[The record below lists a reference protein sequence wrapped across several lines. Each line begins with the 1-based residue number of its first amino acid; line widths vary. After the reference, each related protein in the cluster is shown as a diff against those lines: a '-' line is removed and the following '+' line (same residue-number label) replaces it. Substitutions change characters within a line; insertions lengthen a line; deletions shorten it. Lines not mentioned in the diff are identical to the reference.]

1 MAGYNT
7 QKELYINVSAGS
19 TRIAI
24 VEESKLVELY
34 VELPDHQRMVGNI
47 YKGKI
52 QNVIPG
58 MQAAF
63 VDIGNEVNAFLPFS
77 EIGNPENLGNISLTD
92 DDDGDGYEDTRKF
105 RSSDF
110 DPGKDLKKGDEI
122 LVQVIKEPYAGKG
135 PRVTTDIAIPGSLL
149 VLVPNSNII
158 GISRKLSDKY
168 EKRRLRRLVKSF
180 KPNGFG
186 LIVRTIAEGKDQGV
200 LEADFNRIWEA
211 SKKLDEIGRDN
222 VAPVLVY
229 KDFATADQVIRDMF
243 TPDIADIFIDSRE
256 VFKRISR
263 YFKEVL
269 PDHVQKVHYH
279 KKKGSLFDL
288 HNIEEQIEKS
298 LRRKVWLNSGAHL
311 VIEQTEA
318 MLVIDVNSG
327 RYIGKR
333 DHEQNSLKINLEAAR
348 EIARQLRLRDTG
360 GLIVIDF
367 IDLLEPDNRK
377 RVFNEFKESLKK
389 DRAKVS
395 LSEFS
400 NFGLLEMTRERVRLS
415 LLNTVNEECPTCN
428 GLGSIASKDT
438 VLTRLENWL
447 KRFRAKANDRRLVIS
462 MHPGL
467 AKYLNETRSKVLSGF
482 MWANWMLL
490 EIEED
495 DSLAPDVFKVYS
507 KKRKTDITDEV

>member
-1 MAGYNT
+1 MVVTRA

-24 VEESKLVELY
+24 VEDGKLVELY

-47 YKGKI
+47 YKGLI

-92 DDDGDGYEDTRKF
+92 DDESDNEQPVH
-105 RSSDF
+105 RSRADDF
-110 DPGKDLKKGDEI
+110 DPAKDLKKGDEI

-168 EKRRLRRLVKSF
+168 EKRRLRRVVKEF

-186 LIVRTIAEGKDQGV
+186 LIVRTIAEGKDQAL
-200 LEADFNRIWEA
+200 LESDFNRIWEA
-211 SKKLDEIGRDN
+211 WRKLDETSKGKP
-222 VAPVLVY
+222 APVLVY

-243 TPDIADIFIDSRE
+243 TPDIASISIDSKE
-256 VFKRISR
+256 VFKRIKR

-269 PDHVQKVHYH
+269 PDHIDRVSYH
-279 KKKGSLFDL
+279 RKKGSIFDQY
-288 HNIEEQIEKS
+288 NIEEQIEKS

-327 RYIGKR
+327 RYIGKK

-367 IDLLEPDNRK
+367 IDLLEPENRK

-415 LLNTVNEECPTCN
+415 LLNTVSEECPTCN
-428 GLGSIASKDT
+428 GLGMIASKDT

-447 KRFRAKANDRRLVIS
+447 KRFRAKANDRRLVIQV
-462 MHPGL
+462 HPGL
-467 AKYLNETRSKVLSGF
+467 AKYINETKSKVITGF
-482 MWANWMLL
+482 MWSNWMLL
-490 EIEED
+490 EVQED
-495 DSLAPDVFKVYS
+495 DSLAPDEFRVYS
-507 KKRKTDITDEV
+507 KKRKTDVTDEI